1 MSRCAAPSPRRRPA
15 DTGVRLR
22 TDATTWVGLK
32 AVLTAAS
39 VRSRLPNVLRVRVDQ
54 GPQLGRALTG
64 LPFADRLRAR
74 AEAAP
79 TWRKHVLRRSV
90 AGSLNGTLRL
100 GLPASGKRPLV
111 GGQTDEHAEAAG
123 VEIGAPSTPPSS
135 SRSSSTSR
143 MGGDRA
149 GTAAGSPFS
158 LSVRVFNQAKN
169 P

>member
-1 MSRCAAPSPRRRPA
+1 MVYIGADHPAPAKNRASM
-15 DTGVRLR
+15 
-22 TDATTWVGLK
+22 
-32 AVLTAAS
+32 S
-39 VRSRLPNVLRVRVDQ
+39 VRR
-54 GPQLGRALTG
+54 
-64 LPFADRLRAR
+64 
-74 AEAAP
+74 
-79 TWRKHVLRRSV
+79 
-90 AGSLNGTLRL
+90 SLNGTLRL

-111 GGQTDEHAEAAG
+111 GGQPDEHAEAAG

-158 LSVRVFNQAKN
+158 LSVRVFNQTKN